1 MKKKDN
7 GEAKRFF
14 SQLMNLGE
22 EFIFALIDNP
32 YECPIII
39 DDKGIIRYMS
49 RFSKRLIGIDPDE
62 AVGTHISDVIKDTR
76 LHEIPQDGRAR
87 IADLLY
93 IGGKQQVISR
103 IPLKN
108 MHGQVIGAVGKGV
121 FNEVAKLMEA
131 GKRID
136 ILNSQLQYYQN
147 HVSHLKGG
155 TLVGTSNAMREL
167 RESALRAANCNSNV
181 LITGES
187 GTGKEVVAQFI
198 HQHSKR
204 SKGPFIRLNCA
215 SIPHELFESELFGYE
230 SGAFTG
236 ALTKGKPGKFELAE
250 GGTILL
256 DEIGEM
262 PMPMQVKLLRV
273 LEDRTIDR
281 LGSVK
286 SMPVDFR
293 LIAATNRDLPQMVKD
308 GAFRMDLYYRINI
321 LHIHTPNLRSM
332 REDIPLLVDYL
343 ISHIKEDLGA
353 PEITVSEEAMRA
365 LELYHW
371 PGNVREL
378 RNVLERA
385 IIVSK
390 DRVIRI
396 ENLPIHLRQSQY
408 HFPPSTPTGTLRQI
422 LQATEK
428 G

>member
-1 MKKKDN
+1 
-7 GEAKRFF
+7 
-14 SQLMNLGE
+14 
-22 EFIFALIDNP
+22 
-32 YECPIII
+32 
-39 DDKGIIRYMS
+39 
-49 RFSKRLIGIDPDE
+49 
-62 AVGTHISDVIKDTR
+62 
-76 LHEIPQDGRAR
+76 
-87 IADLLY
+87 
-93 IGGKQQVISR
+93 
-103 IPLKN
+103 
-108 MHGQVIGAVGKGV
+108 
-121 FNEVAKLMEA
+121 
-131 GKRID
+131 
-136 ILNSQLQYYQN
+136 
-147 HVSHLKGG
+147 
-155 TLVGTSNAMREL
+155 
-167 RESALRAANCNSNV
+167 
-181 LITGES
+181 
-187 GTGKEVVAQFI
+187 
-198 HQHSKR
+198 
-204 SKGPFIRLNCA
+204 
-215 SIPHELFESELFGYE
+215 
-230 SGAFTG
+230 
-236 ALTKGKPGKFELAE
+236 
-250 GGTILL
+250 
-256 DEIGEM
+256 
-262 PMPMQVKLLRV
+262 MQVKLLRV

-408 HFPPSTPTGTLRQI
+408 HFLLPRLRDPSVKYCKQ
-422 LQATEK
+422 QKK
-428 G
+428 GNSRDP